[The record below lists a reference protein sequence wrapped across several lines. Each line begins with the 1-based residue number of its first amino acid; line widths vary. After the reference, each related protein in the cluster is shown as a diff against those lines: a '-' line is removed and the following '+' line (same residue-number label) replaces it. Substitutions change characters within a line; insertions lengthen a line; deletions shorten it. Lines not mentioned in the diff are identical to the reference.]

1 MAISVNNSTLLHLC
15 HCWLSFYIEEV
26 LALCCVSQQRYAA
39 ILVICYAKGDKKNMF
54 THFDREEKWG
64 NECLD
69 VCPVMLSN
77 VMQLSCLEQ
86 CGERR
91 ELISEN

>member
-39 ILVICYAKGDKKNMF
+39 ILVICYAKGDQKKHVHSF
-54 THFDREEKWG
+54 
-64 NECLD
+64 
-69 VCPVMLSN
+69 
-77 VMQLSCLEQ
+77 
-86 CGERR
+86 
-91 ELISEN
+91 